1 MFYSNGSLKALI
13 NTSINSDISGFLI
26 VEPIKFNDSFA
37 LSLTFG
43 WVSDNVSES
52 LLTICGKKTLN
63 YFGEQ

>member
-43 WVSDNVSES
+43 
-52 LLTICGKKTLN
+52 
-63 YFGEQ
+63 